1 MNTFLD
7 FDQFKW
13 LLSLIQWILLGG
25 VGLFSYLTNKDA
37 ANQREV
43 NKLTERVRALES
55 QLETMPKAA
64 DVHNL
69 VGDVRSMQSSIESMQ
84 RTFESVNRSI
94 ERLTDYLLTKS

>member
-43 NKLTERVRALES
+43 NKLTERVRAFGAL
-55 QLETMPKAA
+55 LETMPQAA
-64 DVHNL
+64 DVHN
-69 VGDVRSMQSSIESMQ
+69 
-84 RTFESVNRSI
+84 
-94 ERLTDYLLTKS
+94 